1 MNVEP
6 HDSIEEL
13 HTLVRTETNAR
24 LARRIQGV
32 WLARRGLTCPEIM
45 TATAAKRR
53 TVQQWIARYNR
64 GGIEELTDKP
74 RCGAPRKLPAPVEQ
88 RVLQRIGSG
97 PQPGEEVSVLNGPAI
112 RDIIER
118 EFGVLYSLTGLY
130 DWLHR
135 MGFSY
140 LAPRGRH
147 EKADSQA
154 QEAFKKTS
162 PQGWLK
168 SLPTIPA
175 SESKSTSRTKR
186 GSAGKGR

>member
-13 HTLVRTETNAR
+13 HTLYRTEMNAR

-32 WLARRGLTCPEIM
+32 WLARRGQTCPEIM
-45 TATAAKRR
+45 VVTGAKRR

-64 GGIEELTDKP
+64 GGIHELIDKP
-74 RCGAPRKLPAPVEQ
+74 RCGAPSKMPAHVEQ
-88 RVLQRIGSG
+88 QILKRIQAPPQSG
-97 PQPGEEVSVLNGPAI
+97 QDFGLLNGPAI
-112 RDIIER
+112 RDIIQQ
-118 EFGVLYSLTGLY
+118 EFGVLYSLPGLY

-140 LAPRGRH
+140 LAPRPRH
-147 EKADSQA
+147 EKADPQA

-162 PQGWLK
+162 RKGWLT
-168 SLPTIPA
+168 SSPNIPA
-175 SESKSTSRTKR
+175 SE
-186 GSAGKGR
+186 